1 VQFVKTW
8 ATRLAFAILLI
19 LATLVIGGAVDARRR
34 HPDLKP
40 WHELVPD
47 DVDAGE
53 LTEDFTFERWLQRE
67 AEVFA
72 EVDALERHVGTDD
85 QTPVNRYFPS
95 SATHYSRLGRNW
107 NRTFELVPADI
118 RGGAVLVHGL
128 TDSPYSM
135 RAVAELLREEGFYIL
150 ALRMPGHG
158 TVPAGLVDADWE
170 DWLAAVR
177 MGMRHTRQRVGPD
190 RPLLLVGYSN
200 GGALAVK
207 YATEAID
214 RPQDPRPSR
223 LLLLSPMIGVTPAAR
238 LAWWISRLG
247 IMPYFEKARWL
258 DVLPEYNP
266 IKYNSFP
273 ANAAFQTASLTRALH
288 RDLARLTTDGRIAA
302 LPPMLTFQSAVDATV
317 STPAV
322 VHALYDRLPVNG
334 SELVLFDLN
343 HRAGINAFVRADD
356 LTLVE
361 RLFDRTERNYRR
373 TLLTNRSTDTTDIV
387 ARTIERG
394 ERSFT
399 DRDLHLGWPPGVFSL
414 THIAVP
420 FPVDDPL
427 YGTEP
432 VEDGSGLFRL
442 GRLSPRGERAVL
454 IAGAD
459 TFVRLTTN
467 PFFPYMAERIRAW
480 AAGAVRQEDR

>member
-1 VQFVKTW
+1 VKTW
-8 ATRLAFAILLI
+8 AIRAVLAVLLV
-19 LATLVIGGAVDARRR
+19 AGTLIIGGAVDARRR

-40 WHELVPD
+40 WHELIPD

-53 LTEDFTFERWLQRE
+53 LGDDFTLERWLRRE
-67 AEVFA
+67 DEVLA
-72 EVDALERHVGTDD
+72 QVDALERELARDE

-95 SATHYSRLGRNW
+95 SMTHYSRLGRNW
-107 NRTFELVPADI
+107 NRTFELEPLEV

-135 RAVAELLREEGFYIL
+135 RGVAELLQEQGFYTL

-158 TVPAGLVDADWE
+158 TVPAGLIDADWE

-177 MGMRHTRQRVGPD
+177 MGMRHTRQKIGGD
-190 RPLLLVGYSN
+190 KPLLLVGYSN

-207 YATEAID
+207 YAAEALG

-223 LLLLSPMIGVTPAAR
+223 VLLLSPMIGVTPAAR

-247 IMPYFEKARWL
+247 VVPYFEKARWL

-273 ANAAFQTASLTRALH
+273 ANAGFQTASLTRALQA
-288 RDLARLTTDGRIAA
+288 DLNRLAEDGRLAA
-302 LPPMLTFQSAVDATV
+302 FPPVLTFQSAVDATV

-322 VHALYDRLPVNG
+322 VHLLYDRLPANG

-343 HRAGINAFVRADD
+343 HRAGIDSFVRADE
-356 LTLVE
+356 LTLIP
-361 RLFDRTERNYRR
+361 RLFDGVVRAYRR
-373 TLLTNRSTDTTDIV
+373 TLITNRGDTVDVV
-387 ARTIERG
+387 ARSVEGG
-394 ERSFT
+394 ERTSTET
-399 DRDLHLGWPPGVFSL
+399 DVHLAWPAGVYSL
-414 THIAVP
+414 THIAIP
-420 FPVDDPL
+420 FPIDDPL
-427 YGTEP
+427 YGTDP
-432 VEDGSGLFRL
+432 VEDHSGLFRL

-459 TFVRLTTN
+459 TFVRLSSN
-467 PFFPYMAERIRAW
+467 PFFPYMAERVRAW
-480 AAGAVRQEDR
+480 AASAIRPEDR